1 MNKCAQCACLYV
13 PDASERGAGREG
25 VNPWLKAGSVSAK
38 RRGHLP
44 LSHPVRLGV
53 ARRLVNMVALANA
66 AATLAVRPTA
76 APRHTRCVCA
86 AACATARPVGCSV
99 QGAATCCLLETRE
112 RGCSFF
118 ARCLTDA
125 LLPFMLFRLAA
136 LGSSRFAFAPAPATT
151 WCRRRPSE
159 VRDTRVER
167 VGCQNAACPRE
178 RRLSARCALTRFDR
192 TLNAP

>member
-86 AACATARPVGCSV
+86 AACATARPFGCHM
-99 QGAATCCLLETRE
+99 QGAATCCLLEAGK
-112 RGCSFF
+112 RGCSLQ
-118 ARCLTDA
+118 RSVSLTAAFA
-125 LLPFMLFRLAA
+125 LLLLPQLQRSAVRA
-136 LGSSRFAFAPAPATT
+136 SRSRQLQRQRGAEGD
-151 WCRRRPSE
+151 RRRCEIHACARGLPKC
-159 VRDTRVER
+159 RVPA
-167 VGCQNAACPRE
+167 GAAAECS
-178 RRLSARCALTRFDR
+178 LR
-192 TLNAP
+192 TDPL